1 MNPNKTLS
9 GSYVGLKR
17 LLLGIVQYISG
28 GAQED
33 NGIKRTQT
41 VRMKDFRF
49 FGMNR
54 LNSDLIQQALYGL
67 HPFRN
72 ACVPKSCGFGKN
84 QNRLL
89 SLCMYGSYSE
99 QYNQQQH

>member
-17 LLLGIVQYISG
+17 LLLDIIQYISC
-28 GAQED
+28 GAQEY
-33 NGIKRTQT
+33 NGIKSTQT
-41 VRMKDFRF
+41 VRVKDFRV

-54 LNSDLIQQALYGL
+54 LNSGLIQQALYSL

-72 ACVPKSCGFGKN
+72 ARMPKSCGFGKN